1 MSRFCNSSTY
11 VDSDNDS
18 IQDKIDLCPNEPE
31 VYNGYLDTDGCP
43 DVSLDSSF
51 DDKDGD
57 GIADQFDICP
67 NEPETYNRFSDYDG
81 CPDSIHHL
89 LVH

>member
-1 MSRFCNSSTY
+1 MTVVQILIPGYSFA
-11 VDSDNDS
+11 DSDNDS
-18 IQDKIDLCPNEPE
+18 IPDNIDLCINDPE

-43 DVSLDSSF
+43 DVQLDSSF

-67 NEPETYNRFSDYDG
+67 NECRN
-81 CPDSIHHL
+81 L
-89 LVH
+89 Q